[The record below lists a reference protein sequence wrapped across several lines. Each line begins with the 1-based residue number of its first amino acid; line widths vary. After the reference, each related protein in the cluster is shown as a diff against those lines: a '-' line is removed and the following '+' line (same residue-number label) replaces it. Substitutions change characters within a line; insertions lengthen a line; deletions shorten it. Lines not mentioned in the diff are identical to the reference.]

1 MEERYARCGCDI
13 FEALGK
19 SHRCWHQQDGA
30 ELLSDPH
37 GPSMIGSL
45 MLLRALLALMAVAA
59 SVQAEPLQ
67 LKLVTDDGLPVPDA
81 TMVQVLCGGGRD
93 SQPIPVGSTGT
104 AVLDVPED
112 GADCELE
119 TRAPGYDTARAR
131 LGDLPLDPRI
141 PGISLRRS
149 GKNEGETISVTHLT
163 APSQAVESFHAAVHL
178 MQEQGDASV
187 QDILSLLATATD
199 AYPGYASAWFE
210 IGRLRL
216 AVGDVAGAAV
226 ALGRAIEAD
235 PWFVSPYEPLMLVL
249 RALGRPE
256 DAAAACIGLRSINP
270 ALPQDCGGAASP

>member
-1 MEERYARCGCDI
+1 MEERYARCGRDI

-187 QDILSLLATATD
+187 QDILSLLAEQD
-199 AYPGYASAWFE
+199 PASLADDMKPLFYLTLSYCEVAPAVELFRQPAVVDGFE
-210 IGRLRL
+210 PRRLVR
-216 AVGDVAGAAV
+216 VE
-226 ALGRAIEAD
+226 I
-235 PWFVSPYEPLMLVL
+235 PNMTPPY
-249 RALGRPE
+249 
-256 DAAAACIGLRSINP
+256 S
-270 ALPQDCGGAASP
+270 